1 MSLGVVV
8 GTERSGRHLPR
19 TEDLLLPR
27 SLVGRFGKDGGVEI
41 VWREVKRKQSGSGR
55 YVVDSYIPSRL
66 YHSRGRVLL
75 GVAGRCLCL
84 PVFAQ
89 NHSALFSGQY
99 RYPLFRQPFADK

>member
-27 SLVGRFGKDGGVEI
+27 SLVGR
-41 VWREVKRKQSGSGR
+41 EVKRKQSGQGR